1 MFPIPSVFRN
11 FGRKL
16 LHQAAE
22 RGSADL
28 KFELPGFGY
37 VDQFVR
43 TYCSIE
49 AEQRGDYL
57 KHIWASDPHCKALKR
72 YGGIEKS
79 FYLVLG
85 DTMLP
90 GFMAANFVSEA
101 QPQPTV
107 RDAANSVIQ
116 IGQFVGIPEDLR
128 L

>member
-1 MFPIPSVFRN
+1 LFPIPSVFRK
-11 FGRKL
+11 FLRSAVR
-16 LHQAAE
+16 QAAE

-28 KFELPGFGY
+28 KFELPGYGY

-43 TYCSIE
+43 TYCSIDP
-49 AEQRGDYL
+49 AQRGEYL
-57 KHIWASDPHCKALKR
+57 KHIWASDPHCKALER

-90 GFMAANFVSEA
+90 GFFAGNFISEA

-107 RDAANSVIQ
+107 RDAANTVQQ

-128 L
+128 Q